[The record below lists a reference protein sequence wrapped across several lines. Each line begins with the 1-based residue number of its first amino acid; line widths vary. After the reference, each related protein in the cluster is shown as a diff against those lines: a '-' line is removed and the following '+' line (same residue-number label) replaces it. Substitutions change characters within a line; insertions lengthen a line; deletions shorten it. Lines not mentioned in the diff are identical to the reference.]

1 MLRFYTAEAVPTNV
15 VALCGFRG
23 QLWAACYGQGLFF
36 WDGRRWHFQ
45 PRSPKYITGLSA
57 DADRLWFC
65 TWMEGEIGFVR
76 RERTSPI
83 MIPLPR
89 LVTPRFAYRNLC
101 ITADTSNVW
110 VGSQS
115 YLLCLDKGSKE
126 QKPEWKLVIASGSIS
141 SIVSI
146 KNGTWVASRELWVYR
161 EDARGF
167 SFRAIR
173 SDISITNMALDP
185 SGKELWVS
193 SDDEREQT
201 LWRYETGNGRWEAVV
216 KFAIS
221 PTSTV
226 TAILPLKRSIYVS
239 VGSYGFTAT
248 PTSSVQGGVGVYDR
262 RSHQWRWLEGIR
274 IRDVKSLAIF
284 KNHLWIGG
292 AEGIQAIQVS
302 LE

>member
-1 MLRFYTAEAVPTNV
+1 
-15 VALCGFRG
+15 
-23 QLWAACYGQGLFF
+23 
-36 WDGRRWHFQ
+36 
-45 PRSPKYITGLSA
+45 
-57 DADRLWFC
+57 
-65 TWMEGEIGFVR
+65 
-76 RERTSPI
+76 
-83 MIPLPR
+83 
-89 LVTPRFAYRNLC
+89 
-101 ITADTSNVW
+101 
-110 VGSQS
+110 
-115 YLLCLDKGSKE
+115 
-126 QKPEWKLVIASGSIS
+126 
-141 SIVSI
+141 
-146 KNGTWVASRELWVYR
+146 
-161 EDARGF
+161 
-167 SFRAIR
+167 
-173 SDISITNMALDP
+173 MALDP

-216 KFAIS
+216 KFPIS

-262 RSHQWRWLEGIR
+262 RGQQWRWLEGIR

-292 AEGIQAIQVS
+292 VEGIQAIQVS